1 MSDDDSVLVETEDF
15 QSWYDGEVVGI
26 EFFADGVTKVID
38 KEEFRDFC
46 KFVSQTENEF
56 ILAED
61 NEDDDDAASAD

>member
-26 EFFADGVTKVID
+26 EFFADGVTKVIN

-46 KFVSQTENEF
+46 KFVSDTQNEF
-56 ILAED
+56 IRAED
-61 NEDDDDAASAD
+61 ED

>member
-1 MSDDDSVLVETEDF
+1 MSDDDDSVLVETEDF

-26 EFFADGVTKVID
+26 EFFADGVTKVIN
-38 KEEFRDFC
+38 KEDFRDFC

-61 NEDDDDAASAD
+61 LDNGEED

>member
-38 KEEFRDFC
+38 KEDFRDFC

-61 NEDDDDAASAD
+61 QDNGEEN

>member
-38 KEEFRDFC
+38 KEDFRDFC
-46 KFVSQTENEF
+46 KFVSSTHDEF
-56 ILAED
+56 IRAED
-61 NEDDDDAASAD
+61 QENGEEDG

>member
-1 MSDDDSVLVETEDF
+1 MSDNDDVLVETEDF

-26 EFFADGVTKVID
+26 EFFADGVTKVIN
-38 KEEFRDFC
+38 KEDFRDFC

-61 NEDDDDAASAD
+61 QDNGEEN